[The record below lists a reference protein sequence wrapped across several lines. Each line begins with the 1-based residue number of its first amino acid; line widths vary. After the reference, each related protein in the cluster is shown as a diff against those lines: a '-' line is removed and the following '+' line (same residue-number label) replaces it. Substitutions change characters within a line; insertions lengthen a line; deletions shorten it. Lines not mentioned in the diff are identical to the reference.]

1 MIQAINIK
9 ANTNLMPGI
18 SSIIHDTKVEFLL
31 STIIYSPYIIKWV
44 ISNTLNFYEIL
55 VKMGDL
61 NIYMSYLYEFVMFVK
76 IKIIRGQKSWV
87 WQCLFTHWKR
97 LHINPVYRKSL
108 LC

>member
-76 IKIIRGQKSWV
+76 INIIRGQKSWL
-87 WQCLFTHWKR
+87 WQCLFKHWKR